1 MSYNCHSEKSQMY
14 LRCSNTIN
22 HPLYLKNYF
31 LYNYFL
37 PYILHTETFCS
48 SVTKTEIF
56 FSTAFKVIYFRLFIS
71 WSSQLSFWLIFLQT
85 KSGDF
90 SHFLSQKATTSP
102 DQTFHDDCSQDC
114 LFLKV
119 TEYVKNLVP
128 ASTVWHANV

>member
-1 MSYNCHSEKSQMY
+1 MSYNCHSVKSQMY
-14 LRCSNTIN
+14 LTCSNTIN

-90 SHFLSQKATTSP
+90 SHFLSQKGNYKPRSNL
-102 DQTFHDDCSQDC
+102 SWW
-114 LFLKV
+114 LFSGLSFPQSGWICQ
-119 TEYVKNLVP
+119 NLVP
-128 ASTVWHANV
+128 ASAVWHANV